1 VSGAETAHALR
12 ATSDALIADLDE
24 LARLEREKRILPLD
38 DPRLEDISERIEA
51 LAGRVLTSTALEQEL
66 SEAAGVEAAA
76 GSPSAPA
83 QTIDQ
88 TPPRELHTIL
98 DEWRAAERRAAEAA
112 PRSSE
117 ASRAAL
123 EVQRL
128 RTEYR
133 RARQRAEQD
142 AQGPNGRKGS
152 NGPSGGTSPGSTEA
166 Q

>member
-24 LARLEREKRILPLD
+24 LTRLEREKRILRLD
-38 DPRLEDISERIEA
+38 DPRLEEMSERIED
-51 LAGRVLTSTALEQEL
+51 LAARVLTSTTLEQEL
-66 SEAAGVEAAA
+66 SEDARVEAAA
-76 GSPSAPA
+76 GAPSAPA

-98 DEWRAAERRAAEAA
+98 EEWRAAERRAAQAT

-117 ASRAAL
+117 AARAAL

-133 RARQRAEQD
+133 RARQRAQQD
-142 AQGPNGRKGS
+142 AQAPDG
-152 NGPSGGTSPGSTEA
+152 GPSPGATQGS
-166 Q
+166 

>member
-1 VSGAETAHALR
+1 MSGAETAHALR

-24 LARLEREKRILPLD
+24 LSRLEREKRILRLD

-51 LAGRVLTSTALEQEL
+51 LAARVLTSTAVEQDL
-66 SEAAGVEAAA
+66 SEAAREEAIA
-76 GSPSAPA
+76 GSPSAPE
-83 QTIDQ
+83 QSIDE

-98 DEWRAAERRAAEAA
+98 DEWRAAERRAAQAA

-117 ASRAAL
+117 AARAAL

-133 RARQRAEQD
+133 RARQRAQQEK
-142 AQGPNGRKGS
+142 QGPDGES
-152 NGPSGGTSPGSTEA
+152 APGSGEA
-166 Q
+166 E

>member
-1 VSGAETAHALR
+1 MTGAETAHALR
-12 ATSDALIADLDE
+12 AASDALIADLDE
-24 LARLEREKRILPLD
+24 LTRLEREKRMLSLD
-38 DPRLEDISERIEA
+38 DPRLEEMSERIEA
-51 LAGRVLTSTALEQEL
+51 LATRVLTSTAQEQEL
-66 SEAAGVEAAA
+66 SEAARVESASGA
-76 GSPSAPA
+76 PSAPG
-83 QTIDQ
+83 QTIDE

-117 ASRAAL
+117 AAQAAV

-142 AQGPNGRKGS
+142 ADAPN
-152 NGPSGGTSPGSTEA
+152 GGTSPTSDG

>member
-24 LARLEREKRILPLD
+24 LSRLEREKRIIALD
-38 DPRLEDISERIEA
+38 DPRLEAMSERIED
-51 LAGRVLTSTALEQEL
+51 LAARVLTSTAVEQEL
-66 SEAAGVEAAA
+66 SEAARVEAAA
-76 GSPSAPA
+76 GAPSAPN
-83 QTIDQ
+83 QTIDE
-88 TPPRELHTIL
+88 TRPRELHTIL
-98 DEWRAAERRAAEAA
+98 DEWRAAERRAAQAP

-117 ASRAAL
+117 AARAAL

-142 AQGPNGRKGS
+142 DQGPI
-152 NGPSGGTSPGSTEA
+152 GGAS
-166 Q
+166 